1 MKYQGKVTIVDSR
14 LMGRF
19 GSNIEHIVG
28 TSRSKWF
35 MVLRTKM
42 KAMYY
47 DYCVYGSNKGIY
59 YSVQKTKD

>member
-1 MKYQGKVTIVDSR
+1 
-14 LMGRF
+14 MGRF
-19 GSNIEHIVG
+19 GSSIEHIVG

-47 DYCVYGSNKGIY
+47 DYCVYDSDKGIY
-59 YSVQKTKD
+59 YSVEKIRD